1 MPAYE
6 LHISRDISIFMND
19 FLSSPVTLRFS
30 SRLPNNR
37 TVPALVLSVEHVRH
51 GALPVVL
58 PLNLGAAALFALA

>member
-1 MPAYE
+1 
-6 LHISRDISIFMND
+6 MND

-37 TVPALVLSVEHVRH
+37 TVPALVLGVEHVRH
-51 GALPVVL
+51 GDLPVVL